1 LEVLEDGS
9 VVHINKTTIADTD
22 KDGNSFFF
30 HRAVIHNI
38 EIPDAEFEDVKTFH
52 DENKQE
58 ASSETQDDAGVQENE
73 EENGVDAGLFDIWQN
88 WKLVQTQRI
97 IT

>member
-1 LEVLEDGS
+1 MEVLEDGS

-30 HRAVIHNI
+30 YRAVIHNI

-73 EENGVDAGLFDIWQN
+73 EENGVDAGLFDI
-88 WKLVQTQRI
+88 
-97 IT
+97 